1 MLDSFE
7 QEKNN
12 KYNDLKQSSPESA
25 IMLQL
30 FNTKKMTLSR
40 R

>member
-12 KYNDLKQSSPESA
+12 KHNDPKQSSPESA

-30 FNTKKMTLSR
+30 INTKKMTLSR